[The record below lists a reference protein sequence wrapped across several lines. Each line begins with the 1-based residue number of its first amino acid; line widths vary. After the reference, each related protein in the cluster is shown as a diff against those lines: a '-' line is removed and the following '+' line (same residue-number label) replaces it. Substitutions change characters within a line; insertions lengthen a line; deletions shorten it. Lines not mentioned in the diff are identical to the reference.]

1 MAPLRFAPIQR
12 IGQIASSVRRGI
24 GHADRAIHVGAKVF
38 HAVKD
43 HLPPSKIKNA
53 AEKGLS
59 DYEAVREKVR
69 AAGMG

>member
-1 MAPLRFAPIQR
+1 MAALRYAPIHR
-12 IGQIASSVRRGI
+12 IGQLASSVRRGI
-24 GHADRAIHVGAKVF
+24 GHVDRAIHVGSKVF